1 MNKIFKTK
9 YDVTT
14 GETKVV
20 SELAKNCPAA
30 SGVSCA
36 SSVGVGQPKCGV
48 FFGGMLGAF
57 KILPLALLISGVLSP
72 LGYAAA
78 EVAAMPKVVEKEK
91 TPAQREEELKN
102 ALKKELKQE
111 LKSEIEKLQRNY
123 ERSVSSPLVFNT
135 DVRSAGLPALNYSP
149 RIANPYNTHLKH
161 EGGQIRVRNS
171 AQEWSDQTTN
181 KYPTG
186 AHDNWKYDQIDGGR
200 NALGYDE
207 FSYRN
212 EPGWNY
218 IGTDRYSGAT
228 SDYGLYNNNG
238 KSEYRWSAPNRGAI
252 VLAPYEQVE
261 TNKEEKGVFG
271 RIKKH
276 KNEAVADKYK
286 NLSDANLFKAY
297 VDGNRTRRNIVSI
310 GVDSGTLADKTTLV
324 GNESYTFGAQAVV
337 VGHKSGAAHQAVS
350 VGSDTYAYG
359 NSSVAIGNDD
369 LSVGGIN
376 DTLPETTMI
385 KIYEKL
391 YTLPNVKNDKE
402 YHEAQ
407 EKHIPGVYY
416 APLDENKKR
425 NYSIV
430 RTSMIDKEKFR
441 DKYLHARQ
449 YSPTASMGFASI
461 AIGSRSVAYD
471 TGTTAIGSL
480 SYALGKYSTALGFR
494 SYVDFDANSGM
505 ALGNESR
512 VFAKNSIALG
522 TNVES
527 TNTGA
532 MSYGYNAKAVGEGA
546 IAIGHTVAANATL
559 KEDVYNHLKSI
570 YEGDDLLTRQAT
582 TQSSEDNKVSEKIK
596 TINEYLATKGSNFDK
611 GTNDN
616 LFDYEDKEIIKTT
629 VSVKKAKKKGDNGLV
644 IGRSSFAL
652 GDRALAIGTGVGAF
666 SKNGMAI
673 GDLSYIKEK
682 ADNSI
687 AIGTGSMV
695 TEKNATAIGYFSKAT
710 INNSM
715 ALGYKSETDY
725 TDEEFKMAAYTPKGS
740 LSIPSSKNTGV
751 FSIARKGA
759 ERRITNVAPGAIDTD
774 AVNVSQLKALEDRL
788 SINIDDEDVEYNEL
802 HYISIKPEQKDID
815 ARSIELKNKR
825 YIKYKTELL
834 KLDARD
840 KYDSAGIDKS
850 AGSPYDKL
858 KKEVEKLKQ
867 ELGTANKA
875 TKLDAININAKG
887 KNLNKLSKEID
898 EAKEGSLAELK
909 AYLEKVQDTD
919 TNYNNKGAKT
929 TGSVA
934 IGYKVSVGAGDKH
947 ANSVAIGSNLA
958 VKGKENQVIGNNI
971 DVGQNT
977 NWSILIGN
985 NIEKT
990 DDKTTEAIVLGDRS
1004 QIVNGALSI
1013 GGFNKKGIDQ
1023 DKDARFKTRKI
1034 HFVKAGEV
1042 NPKSNQAV
1050 NGSQLDPVYEILG
1063 ITNMQ
1068 VQADKVTDVANKLG
1082 EGGHVTVTRPTFN
1095 LTSGANKYS
1104 GVTIGDGD
1112 TARQNVHT
1120 IASALAYLDQA
1131 ITAARPV
1138 YYTNGT
1144 KDSIGTKVPSTGNIS
1159 NISFGKEFKVTEKT
1173 NNGNNEK
1180 YLLVELNETEIQQN
1194 PALKGP
1200 KGDRGQQGARGL
1212 KGERGPIGPV
1222 GPAGE
1227 RGLQGERGP
1236 QGEPGPEGPKGD
1248 TGAKGEPGLPG
1259 APGKDGKDGEKG
1271 DRGPAGPQGPRGDK
1285 GEAGPQGEP
1294 GPEGPKG
1301 DTGAKGEPGPAGERG
1316 PAGPEGKPGIQGPQG
1331 EPGLPGAPGKDA
1343 FEVWKSLDGNSD
1355 KSKDDFI
1362 NSLKGE
1368 KGQDGTNGQDGK
1380 SAYDIWKEKPENTKK
1395 TEEEFLKSLK
1405 GEKGQDGRAGEN
1417 GKSAYEVWQEKPEN
1431 AGKSKEDFFKAIK
1444 GDKGQDGTNGQ
1455 DGKSA
1460 YDIWKEKS
1468 ENTGKTEEEFLKSLK
1483 GEKGQD
1489 GRAGENGK
1497 SAYEVWQEKPENAGK
1512 SKEDFFKA
1520 IKGDKG
1526 QDGTNGQDGKSAY
1539 DIWKEKPENT
1549 KKTEEEFLKSL
1560 KGEKGQDGRAGE
1572 NGKSA
1577 YEVWQEKPENAGK
1590 SKEDFFKAIKGDKG
1604 QDGTNGQ
1611 DGKSAYD
1618 IWKEKPENTKKTEE
1632 EFLKSLK
1639 GEKGQDGRAGENGKS
1654 AFVVWKENLGEE
1666 GKDKTENDFINSL
1679 KGKDGAPGNT
1689 KKITG
1694 DSNISVSDKGTT
1706 TNVSLNEDLKG
1717 INSIGRYKKEGVN
1730 KITFI
1735 GKNKGTSIGN
1745 NSLRNNVTI
1754 SSNGGIF
1761 EFNRKGLHINDKKIT
1776 GVADG
1781 ALSADSTDAINGG
1794 QLVKATGAKL
1804 IDDPSSTSDS
1814 PKPKITVFADGK
1826 DGKSGLENG
1835 KDPMANKG
1843 LTSKDGLNGKNAND
1857 KANAIRDGEAGTV
1870 VFTDDKGN
1878 RLVKA
1883 NDGKYYKKSDV
1894 NDDGTV
1900 KNETDGKDKPKP
1912 VEKPQLSLVNQDGEI
1927 INPIVLGN
1935 VNSGLGLEK
1944 YKEPVIEE
1952 GTSEE
1957 SKKQKI
1963 GEAKKEHQKAKKIA
1977 IDKLLG
1983 NNDDENSNIKD
1994 SDLILNNV
2002 ANIRDLQA
2010 LGQAGL
2016 DFAGNDA
2023 DETKKVHRNLG
2034 QKLVIKGDQNAP
2046 AKPFES
2052 AKDNINV
2059 AVEGEGLV
2067 VQLSKDLKNL
2077 TSAEF
2082 TTEDENNPK
2091 TKTTI
2096 NGKGTTIVEL
2106 GNDGNENPDG
2116 KRAEYTIDGTKVT
2129 DGKNTLET
2137 NSKGI
2142 KLKYKSNDPNNS
2154 NEKEVFSINNDDGT
2168 VTVDFKNTGKI
2179 TGLADPTES
2188 TDAANKGYVDE
2199 KVIDLDSNRPFDF
2212 YIKDGDKEI
2221 KVVKGRNGKFY
2232 KPEDLNGAKYDE
2244 SGKKYTKNI
2253 ENNQSEEVKSSIE
2266 DRQNEV
2272 VIKAEPTN
2280 KAIVVTNIA
2289 DGKLAADSKDAI
2301 NGGQLVKATGAKLID
2316 DPSSTSDSPK
2326 PKITVFA
2333 DGKDGLSGLEKTS
2346 DGKESMAAKGLTGKD
2361 GLNGKN
2367 ANDKANAL
2375 RDGEAGTVV
2384 FTDDKG
2390 ERLVK
2395 AKDGKYYKKEDI
2407 KDDGITPKDVKNEV
2421 KNPQLSLVNHEG
2433 NTTIP
2438 TVLGNVA
2445 SGLGID
2451 SEQNEKAKKAKDD
2464 MNNQATIVIEKVT
2477 EMLKKR
2483 QDVDSLQTAKEAQ
2496 QSAIDVLSMLPE
2508 TTVAEK
2514 AEKEKRLKIEKDK
2527 LEQIE
2532 SNLIKADKAL
2542 KNAQQEMTEAKEKLD
2557 EQKINYQKA
2566 LEDDSVHQLLSG
2578 NSSIDDKKI
2587 KRAANLQDLKAL
2599 GQAGLNFEGNDGVLV
2614 HKNLGEKLTIKGEGT
2629 FNSDNTAAG
2638 NIKVTASD
2646 SSMEVKLSDTLK
2658 NMTSFE
2664 TKETAKG
2671 NKSRL
2676 DGNGLTVT
2684 GKNNQS
2690 AHYGSEG
2697 ITLTDGKNNVT
2708 LTSSS
2713 FTFKEGQAEK
2723 IVIDGKEGEIR
2734 VPDLTSKSSPNAVAN
2749 KQYVDALQTQTDQ
2762 KFNHL
2767 ENRFDAFS
2775 KESRAGIAGSNAA
2788 AALPT
2793 ISIPGKS
2800 LLSVSAGTYK
2810 GQSAV
2815 AVGYSRVS
2823 DNGKIFLKVQ
2833 GNSNSIGD
2841 FGGGVG
2847 IGWAW

>member
-57 KILPLALLISGVLSP
+57 KVLPLALLISGVLSP
-72 LGYAAA
+72 LGYADS

-102 ALKKELKQE
+102 EIRKELRQE

-135 DVRSAGLPALNYSP
+135 DVRSAGLHTLNYTP
-149 RIANPYNTHLKH
+149 RIANPYNTNLKNS
-161 EGGQIRVRNS
+161 GGYNIKEFNYDTNLYNNLYIRHDWKDRKK
-171 AQEWSDQTTN
+171 
-181 KYPTG
+181 KYAAKG
-186 AHDNWKYDQIDGGR
+186 REAMGYDQ
-200 NALGYDE
+200 
-207 FSYRN
+207 FSDRK

-228 SDYGLYNNNG
+228 SDYGLYNDNG

-252 VLAPYEQVE
+252 VLAPYEQVD
-261 TNKEEKGVFG
+261 
-271 RIKKH
+271 KKD
-276 KNEAVADKYK
+276 ALDKFK
-286 NLSDANLFKAY
+286 NLENDDYNKKTFRVY

-310 GVDSGTLADKTTLV
+310 GVDSGTLADNTTLV
-324 GNESYTFGAQAVV
+324 GNQSYTFGGQAVV
-337 VGHKSGAAHQAVS
+337 VGHKSGASHQAVS
-350 VGSDTYAYG
+350 LGSDTYAYG

-369 LSVGGIN
+369 LTVGGLN
-376 DTLPETTMI
+376 DTLPYETME
-385 KIYEKL
+385 KIYKGL
-391 YTLPNVKNDKE
+391 YTSPNIRTDEE
-402 YHEAQ
+402 YKKALEQ
-407 EKHIPGVYY
+407 NTPGVYY
-416 APLDENKKR
+416 MPLDEYDKR
-425 NYSIV
+425 PYAIV
-430 RTSMIDKEKFR
+430 NTTMVDKEKFI
-441 DKYLHARQ
+441 DKYLHKRQ

-494 SYVDFDANSGM
+494 SYVDFAANSGM

-559 KEDVYNHLKSI
+559 KNDVYTRLKSI
-570 YEGDDLLTRQAT
+570 YEGNDLLTRQAT
-582 TQSSEDNKVSEKIK
+582 TQSSEDNKVSEKIDE
-596 TINEYLATKGSNFDK
+596 INKYLEQKGSDFENK
-611 GTNDN
+611 KNDEI
-616 LFDYEDKEIIKTT
+616 FEYEKDTIITTT
-629 VSVKKAKKKGDNGLV
+629 VDVKKAKKQGDNGLV

-666 SKNGMAI
+666 SKNGMAM
-673 GDLSYIKEK
+673 GDLSYIKK
-682 ADNSI
+682 GADNSI

-695 TEKNATAIGYFSKAT
+695 TEKNATAIGYFSKAN

-715 ALGYKSETDY
+715 ALGYKSVTDY

-759 ERRITNVAPGAIDTD
+759 ERRIINVAPGAIDTD

-788 SINIDDEDVEYNEL
+788 TINIDDEDVEYNEL
-802 HYISIKPEQKDID
+802 HYISIKPEKKEID
-815 ARSIELKNKR
+815 TRRIELKNKR

-850 AGSPYDKL
+850 AGSPYKKLEAEVAKL
-858 KKEVEKLKQ
+858 KR
-867 ELGTANKA
+867 ELGTANNKA
-875 TKLDAININAKG
+875 GKLDAINLEG
-887 KNLNKLSKEID
+887 KNLSQLSKEID
-898 EAKEGSLAELK
+898 QAKEGSLADLK
-909 AYLEKVQDTD
+909 AYLKTVQDTD

-934 IGYKVSVGAGDKH
+934 VGYKVSVDPGNNKKSS
-947 ANSVAIGSNLA
+947 NSVAIGSNLL

-971 DVGQNT
+971 KLGNNT
-977 NWSILIGN
+977 NWSIIIGN
-985 NIEKT
+985 NISTPDNEK
-990 DDKTTEAIVLGDRS
+990 IVESITLGDRS
-1004 QIVNGALSI
+1004 QSVTNAMSI
-1013 GGFNKKGIDQ
+1013 GGFNEDNYSYRSRGI
-1023 DKDARFKTRKI
+1023 KFI
-1034 HFVKAGEV
+1034 KAGNVDDE
-1042 NPKSNQAV
+1042 STDAI
-1050 NGSQLDPVYEILG
+1050 NGSQLKPVYDMLG
-1063 ITNMQ
+1063 ITTETQKDEVIIIDRNSLS
-1068 VQADKVTDVANKLG
+1068 AEGKAEYEKWKKLAG
-1082 EGGHVTVTRPTFN
+1082 NGSKNEQDYIRSLNGNENGKKIFKRGGKGGHVTATTPTFN
-1095 LTSGANKYS
+1095 LTSNGTYS
-1104 GVTIGDGD
+1104 GGNSIK
-1112 TARQNVHT
+1112 
-1120 IASALAYLDQA
+1120 SALEYLDSS
-1131 ITAARPV
+1131 IKAARPV

-1159 NISFGKEFKVTEKT
+1159 NISFGKEFKVTEYPKGT
-1173 NNGNNEK
+1173 NGEK
-1180 YLLVELNETEIQQN
+1180 YLLVELNEKEIQQN

-1200 KGDRGQQGARGL
+1200 KGDRGQKGA
-1212 KGERGPIGPV
+1212 
-1222 GPAGE
+1222 
-1227 RGLQGERGP
+1227 
-1236 QGEPGPEGPKGD
+1236 
-1248 TGAKGEPGLPG
+1248 PGLAGKDG
-1259 APGKDGKDGEKG
+1259 APGKDGKSAYEIWSEK
-1271 DRGPAGPQGPRGDK
+1271 
-1285 GEAGPQGEP
+1285 
-1294 GPEGPKG
+1294 PENTKK
-1301 DTGAKGEPGPAGERG
+1301 TEEEFLK
-1316 PAGPEGKPGIQGPQG
+1316 
-1331 EPGLPGAPGKDA
+1331 
-1343 FEVWKSLDGNSD
+1343 
-1355 KSKDDFI
+1355 
-1362 NSLKGE
+1362 SLKGE

-1405 GEKGQDGRAGEN
+1405 GEKGQDGTNGQD
-1417 GKSAYEVWQEKPEN
+1417 GKSAYDIWKEKPEN
-1431 AGKSKEDFFKAIK
+1431 TKKTEEEFLKSLK
-1444 GDKGQDGTNGQ
+1444 GEKGQDGTNGQ

-1468 ENTGKTEEEFLKSLK
+1468 ENTEKTEEEFLKSLK
-1483 GEKGQD
+1483 GE
-1489 GRAGENGK
+1489 
-1497 SAYEVWQEKPENAGK
+1497 
-1512 SKEDFFKA
+1512 
-1520 IKGDKG
+1520 KG

-1560 KGEKGQDGRAGE
+1560 KGEKGQDG
-1572 NGKSA
+1572 
-1577 YEVWQEKPENAGK
+1577 
-1590 SKEDFFKAIKGDKG
+1590 
-1604 QDGTNGQ
+1604 TNGQ

-1618 IWKEKPENTKKTEE
+1618 IWKEKSENTEKTEE

-1639 GEKGQDGRAGENGKS
+1639 GEKGEKGEAGKP
-1654 AFVVWKENLGEE
+1654 
-1666 GKDKTENDFINSL
+1666 
-1679 KGKDGAPGNT
+1679 GKDGAPGNT

-1694 DSNISVSDKGTT
+1694 DSNIIVSDKGTT

-1735 GKNKGTSIGN
+1735 GKNKGTSIGD

-1826 DGKSGLENG
+1826 DGKSGREID
-1835 KDPMANKG
+1835 KEPMANKG

-1883 NDGKYYKKSDV
+1883 NDGKYYKKSEV
-1894 NDDGTV
+1894 NDDGTF
-1900 KNETDGKDKPKP
+1900 KNETDGKNKPKP
-1912 VEKPQLSLVNQDGEI
+1912 VEKPQLSLVN
-1927 INPIVLGN
+1927 
-1935 VNSGLGLEK
+1935 
-1944 YKEPVIEE
+1944 
-1952 GTSEE
+1952 
-1957 SKKQKI
+1957 
-1963 GEAKKEHQKAKKIA
+1963 
-1977 IDKLLG
+1977 
-1983 NNDDENSNIKD
+1983 
-1994 SDLILNNV
+1994 
-2002 ANIRDLQA
+2002 
-2010 LGQAGL
+2010 
-2016 DFAGNDA
+2016 
-2023 DETKKVHRNLG
+2023 
-2034 QKLVIKGDQNAP
+2034 
-2046 AKPFES
+2046 
-2052 AKDNINV
+2052 
-2059 AVEGEGLV
+2059 
-2067 VQLSKDLKNL
+2067 
-2077 TSAEF
+2077 
-2082 TTEDENNPK
+2082 
-2091 TKTTI
+2091 
-2096 NGKGTTIVEL
+2096 
-2106 GNDGNENPDG
+2106 
-2116 KRAEYTIDGTKVT
+2116 
-2129 DGKNTLET
+2129 
-2137 NSKGI
+2137 
-2142 KLKYKSNDPNNS
+2142 
-2154 NEKEVFSINNDDGT
+2154 
-2168 VTVDFKNTGKI
+2168 
-2179 TGLADPTES
+2179 
-2188 TDAANKGYVDE
+2188 
-2199 KVIDLDSNRPFDF
+2199 
-2212 YIKDGDKEI
+2212 
-2221 KVVKGRNGKFY
+2221 
-2232 KPEDLNGAKYDE
+2232 
-2244 SGKKYTKNI
+2244 
-2253 ENNQSEEVKSSIE
+2253 
-2266 DRQNEV
+2266 
-2272 VIKAEPTN
+2272 
-2280 KAIVVTNIA
+2280 
-2289 DGKLAADSKDAI
+2289 
-2301 NGGQLVKATGAKLID
+2301 
-2316 DPSSTSDSPK
+2316 
-2326 PKITVFA
+2326 
-2333 DGKDGLSGLEKTS
+2333 
-2346 DGKESMAAKGLTGKD
+2346 
-2361 GLNGKN
+2361 
-2367 ANDKANAL
+2367 
-2375 RDGEAGTVV
+2375 
-2384 FTDDKG
+2384 
-2390 ERLVK
+2390 
-2395 AKDGKYYKKEDI
+2395 
-2407 KDDGITPKDVKNEV
+2407 
-2421 KNPQLSLVNHEG
+2421 HEG
-2433 NTTIP
+2433 NTTTP

-2445 SGLGID
+2445 SGLGIEPY
-2451 SEQNEKAKKAKDD
+2451 S
-2464 MNNQATIVIEKVT
+2464 
-2477 EMLKKR
+2477 
-2483 QDVDSLQTAKEAQ
+2483 KEAEEEISKLVDEVKSKANDVNTKAEQ
-2496 QSAIDVLSMLPE
+2496 VSTKLDAVSTLADVIAAKQEAI
-2508 TTVAEK
+2508 K
-2514 AEKEKRLKIEKDK
+2514 AEKSTIATLSEGEEKTK
-2527 LEQIE
+2527 LQE
-2532 SNLIKADKAL
+2532 AL
-2542 KNAQQEMTEAKEKLD
+2542 KVKEEALKKEKEKLVTAKNELEEAKEGLS
-2557 EQKINYQKA
+2557 KA
-2566 LEDDSVHQLLSG
+2566 KEGLSKAEEG
-2578 NSSIDDKKI
+2578 
-2587 KRAANLQDLKAL
+2587 LKANTDYSKKL
-2599 GQAGLNFEGNDGVLV
+2599 ESANVKVADLVKAGSEAKLTNVATVDDLQAVARAGINFEGNDGVVV
-2614 HKNLGEKLTIKGEGT
+2614 HKNVGEKLTIKGEGE
-2629 FNSDNTAAG
+2629 FNSATTAAD

-2646 SSMEVKLSDTLK
+2646 SGLEVKLSDTLK

-2664 TKETAKG
+2664 TKETAEG

-2713 FTFKEGQAEK
+2713 FTFNKGQAEK
-2723 IVIDGKEGEIR
+2723 EIVIDGEKGEIR

-2749 KQYVDALQTQTDQ
+2749 KRYVDALQTQTDQ